1 MKIPISVLPVTVGPG
16 ETPRFRMVAKNP
28 RNLSPEEILRRL
40 SAKNGMELSTNR
52 YWMDS
57 LGTVVYEALAANET
71 VDCGFVYGKLYPTG
85 TLPSLTAQP
94 TKEANPVRGRI
105 FFKGEMARRLAEI
118 ELVNETQSVDVIIY
132 ELQQDGVAAPN
143 CIESTTA
150 RIVLNVNRGKVVSEQ
165 SDNGLWLEDLKTNVK
180 VADGVVIYSDSS
192 TCHVTFPTLP
202 PTGTYRL
209 VLATRDGESPEEY
222 VLARA
227 TRNVIV
233 RNGEV
238 NHG

>member
-1 MKIPISVLPVTVGPG
+1 MKIPITVIPVTVGPG
-16 ETPRFRMVAKNP
+16 ETPRFRMIAKNP
-28 RNLSPEEILRRL
+28 KNLPPEEILRRL
-40 SAKNGMELSTNR
+40 SAKNGMEMSTNR
-52 YWMDS
+52 YWLDN
-57 LGTVVYEALAANET
+57 LGAVVYEALAANET
-71 VDCGFVYGKLYPTG
+71 VDCGFAYGKLYPTG

-105 FFKGEMARRLAEI
+105 FFKGEMANRLAEI
-118 ELVNETQSVDVIIY
+118 ELVNETQSVNVIIY
-132 ELQQDGVAAPN
+132 EVQQDGVTAPN

-150 RIVLNVNRGKVVSEQ
+150 RVVLNVNRGKIVSGQ
-165 SDNGLWLEDLKTNVK
+165 TDNGLWIEDLKTNVK

-192 TCHVTFPTLP
+192 TCHATFPTLP

-209 VLATRDGESPEEY
+209 VLATRDGQSPDEY

-227 TRNVIV
+227 TRNVFV
-233 RNGEV
+233 RNEEV